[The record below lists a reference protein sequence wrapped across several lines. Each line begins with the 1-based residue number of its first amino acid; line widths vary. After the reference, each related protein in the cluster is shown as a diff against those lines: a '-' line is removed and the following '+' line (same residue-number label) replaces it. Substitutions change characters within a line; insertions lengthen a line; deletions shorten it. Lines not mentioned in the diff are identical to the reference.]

1 MFSIF
6 NLVNKRFYFFIFS
19 LCIIIPGVIAMVYST
34 LTLGTPFRLGI
45 DFTGGSFMEL
55 RFNEVADVAKIRSS
69 LEEQGYSDTYVQ
81 SAADGKTIVIRT
93 TYLDNVAKDNI
104 TAALKRDIGEF
115 TELRFES
122 VGPTI
127 GQEVTRSAFLAIV
140 AASVVILLFIVFAF
154 RKVPHSFRFGLCAII
169 AMVHDVL
176 VLLGIFSIL
185 GLVFGWQAD
194 TLILTAVLTVTGFS
208 VQDTIVVFD
217 RIRENVPKRRG
228 EPFETIANR
237 SLLETLHRSLVTQ
250 LNAMFVLVAILLFG
264 GETIKQFV
272 FVLFY
277 GFLSGTYSSIFVAV
291 PLLVAWENG
300 ELNIFGR
307 RRKTGYAPAR

>member
-1 MFSIF
+1 
-6 NLVNKRFYFFIFS
+6 LVNKRYYFFAFS

-34 LTLGTPFRLGI
+34 LTIGTPFRVGI

-55 RFNEVADVAKIRSS
+55 RFDEVVDVAKVRDS
-69 LEEQGYSDTYVQ
+69 LDAQGYSDAYVQ
-81 SAADGKTIVIRT
+81 SAADGKTVIIRT
-93 TYLDNVAKDNI
+93 KYLDNETKNNVMS
-104 TAALKRDIGEF
+104 ALRKDIGDF

-127 GQEVTRSAFLAIV
+127 GREVTRSAFLAIV
-140 AASVVILLFIVFAF
+140 AASVAILLFIIFAF
-154 RKVPHSFRFGLCAII
+154 HKVPHSFRFGLCAII

-185 GLVFGWQAD
+185 GIFFGWQAD
-194 TLILTAVLTVTGFS
+194 SLILTAILTVTGFS
-208 VQDTIVVFD
+208 VQYTIVVFD

-228 EPFETIANR
+228 ESFEMIANR

-250 LNAMFVLVAILLFG
+250 LNAMFVLIAILLFG

-300 ELNIFGR
+300 ELNIFAR
-307 RRKTGYAPAR
+307 RRKTGYASAH

>member
-19 LCIIIPGVIAMVYST
+19 MCITIPGVIAMVYST
-34 LTLGTPFRLGI
+34 LTIGTPFRLGI

-55 RFNEVADVAKIRSS
+55 RFDDVVDVARVRDS
-69 LEEQGYSDTYVQ
+69 LEAEGYSDAYVQ
-81 SAADGKTIVIRT
+81 SAADGKTVIIRT
-93 TYLDNVAKDNI
+93 KYLDNVAKDAV
-104 TAALKRDIGEF
+104 TAALQEDLGHF

-122 VGPTI
+122 VGPMI
-127 GQEVTRSAFLAIV
+127 GREVTRSAFLAIV

-176 VLLGIFSIL
+176 VLLGIFSML
-185 GLVFGWQAD
+185 GIFFGWQAD
-194 TLILTAVLTVTGFS
+194 SLILTAILTVTGFS

-228 EPFETIANR
+228 EPFEMIANR

-250 LNAMFVLVAILLFG
+250 LNAMFVLIAILLFG

-300 ELNIFGR
+300 ELRLFGR
-307 RRKTGYAPAR
+307 RRKAGYASAH

>member
-6 NLVNKRFYFFIFS
+6 NLVNKRFYFFVFS
-19 LCIIIPGVIAMVYST
+19 MCIIIPGVIAMIYST
-34 LTLGTPFRLGI
+34 LTIGTPFRLGI

-55 RFNEVADVAKIRSS
+55 RFDEIVDVAKVRET
-69 LEEQGYSDTYVQ
+69 LDAQGYSDAYVQ
-81 SAADGKTIVIRT
+81 SAADGKSVVIRT
-93 TYLDNVAKDNI
+93 KYLDNLAKDEV
-104 TAALKRDIGEF
+104 TAALKEQSGSF
-115 TELRFES
+115 TELRFEA

-127 GQEVTRSAFLAIV
+127 GREVTRSAVLAI
-140 AASVVILLFIVFAF
+140 AAAAIVILFFIVFAF
-154 RKVPHSFRFGLCAII
+154 RKIPHSFRYGLCAII

-185 GLVFGWQAD
+185 GIFFGWQAD
-194 TLILTAVLTVTGFS
+194 SLILTAILTVTGFS

-228 EPFETIANR
+228 ESFEMIANR

-250 LNAMFVLVAILLFG
+250 LNAMFVLIAILLFG
-264 GETIKQFV
+264 GDTIKQFV
-272 FVLFY
+272 FVLLY

-307 RRKTGYAPAR
+307 RKKQGYAST

>member
-6 NLVNKRFYFFIFS
+6 NLVNKRYYFFAFS

-34 LTLGTPFRLGI
+34 LTIGTPFRAGI

-55 RFNEVADVAKIRSS
+55 RFDEVVDVAKVRDS
-69 LEEQGYSDTYVQ
+69 LEAQGYSDAYVQ
-81 SAADGKTIVIRT
+81 SAADGKTVIIRT
-93 TYLDNVAKDNI
+93 KYLDNEAKNEV
-104 TAALKRDIGEF
+104 TATLRQDIGDF

-127 GQEVTRSAFLAIV
+127 GREVTRSAFLAIV
-140 AASVVILLFIVFAF
+140 AASVAILLFIIFAF
-154 RKVPHSFRFGLCAII
+154 HKVPHSFRFGLCAII

-185 GLVFGWQAD
+185 GIFFGWQAD
-194 TLILTAVLTVTGFS
+194 SLILTAILTVTGFS

-228 EPFETIANR
+228 ESFEMIANR

-250 LNAMFVLVAILLFG
+250 LNAMFVLIAILLFG

-300 ELNIFGR
+300 ELNIFAR
-307 RRKTGYAPAR
+307 RRKTGYASAH

>member
-6 NLVNKRFYFFIFS
+6 NLVNKRFYFFVFS
-19 LCIIIPGVIAMVYST
+19 MCIIIPGVIAMIYST
-34 LTLGTPFRLGI
+34 LTIGTPFRLGI

-55 RFNEVADVAKIRSS
+55 RFDEIVDVGKVRETLDA
-69 LEEQGYSDTYVQ
+69 QGYSDAYVQ
-81 SAADGKTIVIRT
+81 SAADGKSVVIRT
-93 TYLDNVAKDNI
+93 KYLDNTAKDEV
-104 TAALKRDIGEF
+104 TAALKEQSGSF
-115 TELRFES
+115 TELRFEA

-127 GQEVTRSAFLAIV
+127 GREVTRSAVLAI
-140 AASVVILLFIVFAF
+140 AAAAIVILLFIVFAF
-154 RKVPHSFRFGLCAII
+154 RKIPHSFRYGLCAII
-169 AMVHDVL
+169 AMIHDVF

-185 GLVFGWQAD
+185 GIFFGWQAD
-194 TLILTAVLTVTGFS
+194 SLILTAILTVTGFS

-228 EPFETIANR
+228 ESFEMIANR

-250 LNAMFVLVAILLFG
+250 LNAMFVLIAILLFG
-264 GETIKQFV
+264 GDTIKQFV
-272 FVLFY
+272 FVLLY

-307 RRKTGYAPAR
+307 RKKQGYAST